1 MKPQAA
7 AIVALLGW
15 LTVACQYPPP
25 TPIPTLPPTATSTAT
40 SAPTATSAS
49 TPVPTAISTST
60 PAPTAPPTATPTPL
74 TDLQATDLLRQE
86 VASRGV
92 DPDTVRIRI
101 GGQPRRVSIRYTST
115 YHPDSREF
123 RAQMILNTLAA
134 ASVTLRVDPPVEGG
148 LDMAVLPV
156 EGGELGLLVTTVDRS
171 VLDVWA
177 SGSLSDQEFVAE
189 WQTGIVTRE

>member
-1 MKPQAA
+1 MKPRAA
-7 AIVALLGW
+7 FIVALLGW
-15 LTVACQYPPP
+15 LTVTCQYPPP
-25 TPIPTLPPTATSTAT
+25 TASPTLPPTATSTSTPA
-40 SAPTATSAS
+40 STATL
-49 TPVPTAISTST
+49 T
-60 PAPTAPPTATPTPL
+60 PAPTAPPTATPIPL

-134 ASVTLRVDPPVEGG
+134 ASITLRVDPPVEGG
-148 LDMAVLPV
+148 LDVAVLPV

-171 VLDVWA
+171 VLDAWA

-189 WQTGIVTRE
+189 WQTGIVTKE